1 MDIPL
6 KVVVALF
13 LKEFKEIVTTGR
25 GLDIIDRRENIKS
38 LLELGFTK
46 KHCREEILSL
56 SVENYCDGPKPDID
70 RPGMVW
76 KFGKIIDGDE
86 IYIKLKIAGA
96 DAQKLAKCIS
106 FHKANSPLSFPI
118 EGKK

>member
-6 KVVVALF
+6 KIRVALF

-46 KHCREEILSL
+46 KHCREELLSL
-56 SVENYCDGPKPDID
+56 SKGKNESRKEGRYERPVPK
-70 RPGMVW
+70 
-76 KFGKIIDGDE
+76 
-86 IYIKLKIAGA
+86 L
-96 DAQKLAKCIS
+96 
-106 FHKANSPLSFPI
+106 
-118 EGKK
+118 